1 MIFLRNEQEIQK
13 IARSSRIVAEA
24 LYLAKGMLKAGVM
37 TLDIDQEIEKFIKSK
52 GARPAFRGF
61 NGYPANSCIS
71 IDDVVVHGIPGVM
84 KLENGN
90 IVGIDI
96 GVEFDGYYGDAART
110 YPISE
115 ISPEKKRLLEVT
127 EKALYAGIEQAR
139 PNHRLYD
146 ISHAVQTVVEAAGF
160 SVVRELVGHGIG
172 RQMHEEPQI
181 PNYGHAHQGPRLKSG
196 MVFAI
201 EPMVN
206 MGTYEVVTD
215 RDHWTVRTKDRK
227 PSAHFEHTIVITD
240 GDPVILSLDPE
251 A

>member
-1 MIFLRNEQEIQK
+1 MIFIRNEHEIQK
-13 IARSSRIVAEA
+13 IARSSGIVAEA
-24 LYLAKGMLKAGVM
+24 LFIAKRLITEGV
-37 TLDIDQEIEKFIKSK
+37 TTAELDQAIDQYIRSR
-52 GARPAFRGF
+52 GARPAFLGF

-71 IDDVVVHGIPGVM
+71 IDSVVVHGIPGAA

-96 GVEFDGYYGDAART
+96 GVELDGYFGDAART
-110 YPISE
+110 YPVGE
-115 ISPEKKRLLEVT
+115 ISAEKKKLLEVT

-139 PNHRLYD
+139 PNNRLYD
-146 ISHAVQTVVEAAGF
+146 ISHAIQTVVEAAGF

-181 PNYGHAHQGPRLKSG
+181 PNYGRPHQGPRLKAG

-206 MGTYEVVTD
+206 MGTYEVVTES
-215 RDHWTVRTKDRK
+215 DHWTVRTKDRK
-227 PSAHFEHTIVITD
+227 PSAHFEHTIVITQ
-240 GDPVILSLDPE
+240 GDPVVLSLDPIV
-251 A
+251 